1 MRLVRTMMIVAVGL
15 ATWGVGVGVS
25 SADGPE
31 ARPGP
36 ALAQACPAAEMPH
49 LAQLPRGFL
58 EHCLREAES
67 SSPPGDLAPAP
78 PASPAPRAPGA
89 CPGKGYSVH
98 VTVRPASRGR
108 AGEPS
113 PS

>member
-1 MRLVRTMMIVAVGL
+1 MNVVRTMTIVAVGL

-25 SADGPE
+25 SADDPE

-36 ALAQACPAAEMPH
+36 ALAEACPAAEMPH

-67 SSPPGDLAPAP
+67 PSPPGDLAPAT
-78 PASPAPRAPGA
+78 PASPAPGA
-89 CPGKGYSVH
+89 CPAKGYSVH

-108 AGEPS
+108 AVEP
-113 PS
+113 PIT